1 MKRTLTEYG
10 GFSTNKR
17 PKYSVQL
24 IIYGY
29 KQEEKWVYV
38 GQTRQS
44 LPVRDKQHLHSSETK
59 FDQAYNDAR
68 TFTGPIVLEQTYR
81 SSIMEEQA
89 ATLALCQ
96 EWLNEREVHWINE
109 HQTYTQGLNQTT
121 GGQFGLDEAYYEAQ
135 IKKRNADWNDV
146 KMPLLR
152 ISEYGKKGRLW
163 KIPCNT
169 PIIGTL
175 LTHMRKRNNIPPQHL
190 PELNLLGYKDGKTR
204 SESKWDIDY
213 MPLFRASEYAKK
225 GRLWEIPYETPILG
239 NLLDCMRSGQTIP
252 SYYLAE
258 LNRFGY
264 NDGKSYYESKWDVD
278 YMPLFRDSEYG
289 KKGRLWEI
297 TQKTPIL
304 GTLLNGMRSGNSIP
318 PQYLPELNRLGY
330 NDGKSFYESK
340 WDIDYMPLFRV
351 SEFAERGRLWE
362 LPYEIP
368 ILGNLLD
375 HMRSGQTIPSY
386 YLAEL
391 NRFGYNDGKS
401 YYESKWDVDYMPLFR
416 DSEFAKKGRLWKIP
430 CKTHILGTLLNGM
443 RSGTSIPPQYLPE
456 LNRLGYNDGKSFY
469 ESKWDIDYMPLFR
482 NSEFAKKGRL
492 WEIPQKTPILGN
504 LLTRMRNGNNSIPP
518 QYLPELSRFGYND
531 GKSSYELKWDI
542 DYMPLLRAS
551 EFAKKGHLRDMPTK
565 YPVVGKVM
573 LSFRSK
579 PKYRER
585 LRTTIPGIYKE
596 LLELGAYK

>member
-10 GFSTNKR
+10 FSTNKR
-17 PKYSVQL
+17 PRYSVQL

-44 LPVRDKQHLHSSETK
+44 LPVRDNQHLHSSETK

-68 TFTGPIVLEQTYR
+68 AFTGPIVLEQTYR

-121 GGQFGLDEAYYEAQ
+121 GGQFGLDQAYYEAQ

-146 KMPLLR
+146 KMPL
-152 ISEYGKKGRLW
+152 
-163 KIPCNT
+163 
-169 PIIGTL
+169 
-175 LTHMRKRNNIPPQHL
+175 
-190 PELNLLGYKDGKTR
+190 
-204 SESKWDIDY
+204 
-213 MPLFRASEYAKK
+213 FRASEFAKK
-225 GRLWEIPYETPILG
+225 GRLWEIPSNTPILG
-239 NLLDCMRSGQTIP
+239 NVLACMRNGHSNIPPQYLAELNQFGYNDGKTMYESKWDLDYMPLLRASEFAKKGRLWEIPSNTPILGNVLAGMRNGHTIPSHYLAELNRLGYNDGKTTYESKWGVDFMPLFRNSKFAKKGRLWEIPTATPIIGNLLTGMRNGACSIP

-264 NDGKSYYESKWDVD
+264 NDGKSYYESKWDIDYMPLLRTSKFAQKGRLWEIPFKTPILGTFLDGMRSGDTSIPSQYLFELNRLGYNDGKSSYESKWDLD

-297 TQKTPIL
+297 PQKTPIL
-304 GTLLNGMRSGNSIP
+304 GKFLNHMRSRNNIP
-318 PQYLPELNRLGY
+318 PQHLSELNRL
-330 NDGKSFYESK
+330 
-340 WDIDYMPLFRV
+340 
-351 SEFAERGRLWE
+351 
-362 LPYEIP
+362 
-368 ILGNLLD
+368 
-375 HMRSGQTIPSY
+375 
-386 YLAEL
+386 
-391 NRFGYNDGKS
+391 GYNDGKS
-401 YYESKWDVDYMPLFR
+401 YYESKWD
-416 DSEFAKKGRLWKIP
+416 
-430 CKTHILGTLLNGM
+430 
-443 RSGTSIPPQYLPE
+443 
-456 LNRLGYNDGKSFY
+456 
-469 ESKWDIDYMPLFR
+469 IDYMPLLR
-482 NSEFAKKGRL
+482 DSKYGKKGRL
-492 WEIPQKTPILGN
+492 WEI
-504 LLTRMRNGNNSIPP
+504 
-518 QYLPELSRFGYND
+518 
-531 GKSSYELKWDI
+531 
-542 DYMPLLRAS
+542 
-551 EFAKKGHLRDMPTK
+551 PTK

-573 LSFRSK
+573 SSFRSK